1 MASVINN
8 IIQKGKAE
16 GILEAE
22 ERFKQK
28 EKQWY
33 KEKNALNKERNALET
48 ENGEMISTF
57 VIIAQKLMLN
67 HGLSARQA
75 CDQLGYSANIR
86 KKVLPF
92 LMS

>member
-16 GILEAE
+16 GRREAE
-22 ERFKQK
+22 KRFKQK

-33 KEKNALNKERNALET
+33 KEKNALET

>member
-1 MASVINN
+1 MASVIND

-33 KEKNALNKERNALET
+33 KEKNALET

-75 CDQLGYSANIR
+75 CDQLGYPANIR

>member
-16 GILEAE
+16 GRREAE

-33 KEKNALNKERNALET
+33 KEKNALET

>member
-33 KEKNALNKERNALET
+33 KEKNALET

-57 VIIAQKLMLN
+57 VIIAQKFMLN

-75 CDQLGYSANIR
+75 CDQLGYSDNIR

-92 LMS
+92 LIS

>member
-33 KEKNALNKERNALET
+33 KEKNALET

-75 CDQLGYSANIR
+75 CDQLGYSDNIR

-92 LMS
+92 LIS

>member
-33 KEKNALNKERNALET
+33 KEKNALET

-67 HGLSARQA
+67 NGLSARQA

>member
-33 KEKNALNKERNALET
+33 KEKNALET

>member
-1 MASVINN
+1 KTMASVINN

-33 KEKNALNKERNALET
+33 KEKNALET